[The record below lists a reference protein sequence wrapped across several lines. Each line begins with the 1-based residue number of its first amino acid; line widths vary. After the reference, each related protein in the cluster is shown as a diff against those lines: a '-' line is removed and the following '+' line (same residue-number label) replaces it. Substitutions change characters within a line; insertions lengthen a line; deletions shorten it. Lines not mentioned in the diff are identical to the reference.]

1 MTNEEYYD
9 FKCRGCGEKFTD
21 EFASANDVAFCK
33 WCNGEM
39 DNEDKCVG
47 KCYLPVDKDLI
58 NLFHEFMEQE
68 KDFMLPM
75 IINSADG
82 NGHIEV
88 ILTNT
93 S

>member
-1 MTNEEYYD
+1 
-9 FKCRGCGEKFTD
+9 
-21 EFASANDVAFCK
+21 
-33 WCNGEM
+33 M

-68 KDFMLPM
+68 KDFTLPM
-75 IINSADG
+75 IIDSADG
-82 NGHIEV
+82 NGQIEV